1 VFGPSTITAL
11 SFVGRVPTE
20 QAAFIKLHFALT
32 MVHLTRTLLP
42 RSSSSTCNT
51 VCRIIVA
58 MMMML
63 LLQPSSVIAI
73 APIKTMMEQL
83 DGNVSQPYLPTIP
96 IITGPFYVE
105 IEVHFYNQTLLH
117 TSRHRIFDFST
128 NSTSHSISLTIDNGA
143 SLSFQYTDDSGRSHL
158 ISVVACYDIVT
169 AGTTDLWRV
178 GVDASGTMTLH
189 KNGELQGVRNNVVP
203 PTGAIRR
210 TRQLLGMSTVNGA
223 DGLKG
228 VISGLKVRNLDE
240 PEPPIFRSLN
250 NLPAQVFSG
259 SFKASVYARFDDVTT
274 RSGQP
279 IFELSDATG
288 DNRILFA
295 QDRNT
300 SGLILSVHQNGVTSS
315 CEASNKLINNRG
327 MLLWKIEM
335 AGPIWT
341 IQRSY
346 NRKEDDTVKICIGM
360 VAPAA
365 VFRRNMLFGRSMQP
379 SVSVLDGVVLGF
391 RLDDN
396 VD

>member
-1 VFGPSTITAL
+1 
-11 SFVGRVPTE
+11 
-20 QAAFIKLHFALT
+20 
-32 MVHLTRTLLP
+32 MVHHTRTLLP
-42 RSSSSTCNT
+42 RCSCS
-51 VCRIIVA
+51 IIGA
-58 MMMML
+58 MMMMLL

-73 APIKTMMEQL
+73 APPIKTMMEQL
-83 DGNVSQPYLPTIP
+83 DGNISQSYLPTIP

-105 IEVHFYNQTLLH
+105 SEVHFYDQTLLH

-128 NSTSHSISLTIDNGA
+128 NTTTHSISLTIENDA
-143 SLSFQYTDDSGRSHL
+143 SVSFQYTDDNGSSHL
-158 ISVVACYDIVT
+158 ISVVARYDIVT

-178 GVDASGTMTLH
+178 GVDASGSMTLH
-189 KNGELQGVRNNVVP
+189 KNGELQGVRNNVTP
-203 PTGAIRR
+203 PTGAVRR
-210 TRQLLGMSTVNGA
+210 TRQLLGMSNVNGA

-228 VISGLKVRNLDE
+228 VISGFKVRNLAE

-295 QDRNT
+295 QDGNT
-300 SGLILSVHQNGVTSS
+300 SGLILSVHQNGVTTS
-315 CEASNKLINNRG
+315 CYASNRLLNNRG

-341 IQRSY
+341 IQRSN
-346 NRKEDDTVKICIGM
+346 NRKEDDTVTICKGV

-365 VFRRNMLFGRSMQP
+365 VFRRNMLFGRSMQN
-379 SVSVLDGVVLGF
+379 SVPVLDGVVLGF

>member
-1 VFGPSTITAL
+1 
-11 SFVGRVPTE
+11 
-20 QAAFIKLHFALT
+20 
-32 MVHLTRTLLP
+32 MVHLTRTLP
-42 RSSSSTCNT
+42 RSSC
-51 VCRIIVA
+51 CIIGV
-58 MMMML
+58 MMMMMMLL

-73 APIKTMMEQL
+73 APPIKTMMEQL
-83 DGNVSQPYLPTIP
+83 DGNISQPYLPTIP
-96 IITGPFYVE
+96 VITGPFYVE
-105 IEVHFYNQTLLH
+105 IEVHFYDQTLLH

-128 NSTSHSISLTIDNGA
+128 NSTTHPISLTIDNGA
-143 SLSFQYTDDSGRSHL
+143 SLSFQYTDDNGSSHL

-178 GVDASGTMTLH
+178 GVDASGSMTLH

-203 PTGAIRR
+203 PTGAVRR
-210 TRQLLGMSTVNGA
+210 TQQLLGMSNANGA

-228 VISGLKVRNLDE
+228 VISGLTVRNLDE

-295 QDRNT
+295 QHGNT
-300 SGLILSVHQNGVTSS
+300 SGLVLSVHQNGVTTS
-315 CEASNKLINNRG
+315 CYASNWLLNNRG

-341 IQRSY
+341 IQRSN
-346 NRKEDDTVKICIGM
+346 NRKEDNTVQICKGV

-365 VFRRNMLFGRSMQP
+365 VFRRNMLFGRSMQS
-379 SVSVLDGVVLGF
+379 SVSVMDGVVLGF